1 MNKEELRDYCK
12 EASNEIVTQDEQ
24 IRRLEKENQKLKQKY
39 LNAVADYET
48 AMSENQQ
55 LKIQISAREEV
66 CNKLE
71 NNWNTLWQYILE
83 KDNRG
88 YEKVYTE
95 DILDKM
101 QELEQGSD
109 SNE

>member
-1 MNKEELRDYCK
+1 MSNWREETKEL
-12 EASNEIVTQDEQ
+12 N
-24 IRRLEKENQKLKQKY
+24 QKY

-66 CNKLE
+66 CNRLE
-71 NNWNTLWQYILE
+71 DNWNMLKEHLKNRYDNGAESISYRQVFIEIREAMQVLE
-83 KDNRG
+83 IQQG
-88 YEKVYTE
+88 
-95 DILDKM
+95 
-101 QELEQGSD
+101 LEQGSG